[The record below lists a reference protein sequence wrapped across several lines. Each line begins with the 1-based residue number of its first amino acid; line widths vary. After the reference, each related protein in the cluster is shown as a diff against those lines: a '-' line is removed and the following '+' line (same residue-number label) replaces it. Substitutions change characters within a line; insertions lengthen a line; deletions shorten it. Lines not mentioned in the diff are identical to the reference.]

1 MLSFIGIL
9 LGLALFVITA
19 FRGVN
24 LILSAIASACIMF
37 VFSGVNPMTGLVT
50 GFLPG
55 LASFVQ
61 GYFLLFLFSALMGR
75 LMSDGGVAKRIALSL
90 ANLTKKCK
98 NKKEQRFFCMLL
110 VPALYF
116 ILTYVGISGFVVVF
130 TVMPIAKDLYSRTDT
145 PWRLYCSAGA
155 QSIGEGMLVGSL
167 TAANIYAA
175 DVCGT
180 TTMAGLKLSI
190 VMVATY
196 LSVSVLLMRLMLNHI
211 ERTGE
216 GFLPSGAGIRQASL
230 DEGVPEDQLPGLIP
244 SLLPMAAV
252 LVLSAG
258 FGMNVVLVLCIGCA
272 LNIAV
277 GWKNLGPRLKE
288 SVAAGVTSSYSPI
301 LSVAATYA
309 IGVILKNLEGFALIE
324 NSLAR
329 LPGLMEGAGFGML
342 TAFIMASAAAP
353 TASFG
358 QQMLDKYLAAGLSAE
373 NAHRMMTLTTFASIA
388 PHNAGIINAAQ
399 VLRLPYADCIRVY
412 MLFTYVPGIAT
423 LAVSLLCLWL
433 GIV

>member
-9 LGLALFVITA
+9 LGLALFVVTA
-19 FRGVN
+19 FQGIN
-24 LILSAIASACIMF
+24 LILSAVASACIMF
-37 VFSGVNPMTGLVT
+37 VFSGINPMTGLT
-50 GFLPG
+50 ASFLPG
-55 LASFVQ
+55 MAGFVQ

-75 LMSDGGVAKRIALSL
+75 LMSDGGAAKRIALSL
-90 ANLTKKCK
+90 ANLTQKCK
-98 NKKEQRFFCMLL
+98 NEKEQRFFCMLL

-130 TVMPIAKDLYSRTDT
+130 TVMPIAKDLYSRTNT

-180 TTMAGLKLSI
+180 STMAGLKLSI
-190 VMVATY
+190 IMVITY
-196 LSVSVLLMRLMLNHI
+196 LTVSVILIRLMLNRI

-216 GFLPSGAGIRQASL
+216 GFLPSGAGILQSSL
-230 DEGVPEDQLPGLIP
+230 DEGVPEDQLPGLLP

-258 FGMNVVLVLCIGCA
+258 FGVNVVLVLCIGCV
-272 LNIAV
+272 LNILV
-277 GWKNLGPRLKE
+277 GWKNLGQKLKA
-288 SVAAGVTSSYSPI
+288 SVAAGVISSYGPI

-309 IGVILKNLEGFALIE
+309 IGVVLKNLEGFTLIE

-329 LPGLMEGAGFGML
+329 LPGLMEGAGFGLL
-342 TAFIMASAAAP
+342 TAFIMASSAAP

-358 QQMLDKYLAAGLSAE
+358 QQMLDKYLMAGVSAE

-412 MLFTYVPGIAT
+412 ILFTYVPGIAT